1 MLVLI
6 CPQNNER
13 TLLAWAMILWVQRM
27 QEGCLQFHLHHLHHQ
42 TLTTAASY
50 ENNLEH
56 VEKREPRTHFAL
68 LFPLLLRCFEDA
80 TELAGL

>member
-1 MLVLI
+1 
-6 CPQNNER
+6 
-13 TLLAWAMILWVQRM
+13 M
-27 QEGCLQFHLHHLHHQ
+27 QGGCLQFHRHHLHHQ

-50 ENNLEH
+50 ANHLER
-56 VEKREPRTHFAL
+56 VEKRELMTHFAL

>member
-1 MLVLI
+1 MLVLL
-6 CPQNNER
+6 CPESNER

-27 QEGCLQFHLHHLHHQ
+27 QEGSLQFHLHHLHHQ
-42 TLTTAASY
+42 MLTTAASY
-50 ENNLEH
+50 ENQER
-56 VEKREPRTHFAL
+56 VEKRELRTYFAL